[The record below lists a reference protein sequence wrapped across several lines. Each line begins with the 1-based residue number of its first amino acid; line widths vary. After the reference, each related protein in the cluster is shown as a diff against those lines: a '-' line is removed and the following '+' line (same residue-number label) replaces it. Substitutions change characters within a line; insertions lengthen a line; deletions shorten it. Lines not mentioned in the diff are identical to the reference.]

1 MAPSN
6 INSAAERQPEIRSA
20 DGLDEEPVT
29 IAMIADQCGL
39 SKAAVSYA
47 LRGKRG
53 VSEKTRFEVE
63 RVARRLGW
71 EPHPPRR
78 RRPTAGLQS
87 LGLLVPQPIEVLT
100 EESFTAQ
107 FISGLKAKLSE
118 RGASLVLDF
127 EVDQRVQMDIYRA
140 WMDMDVTS
148 VVLMEV
154 VPDDFRLTY
163 LFRLG
168 LSAVS
173 TCPPV
178 SPDVVQCIY
187 TDDAADMTS
196 LLARLFA
203 DGHRRML
210 HVSGPSAHPQ
220 VVRRQ
225 LAWRSFFEDHAELQQ
240 DTITTDWVARSSYAT
255 IEASLASQHP
265 DAIIFDSDRLALL
278 GLRATQRLGVDLRR
292 SLSLISFDDSLLC
305 KAVGLAS
312 LDRDAR
318 ELGRR
323 TAHVALDESVQTAE
337 PSKFVLPVAS
347 LKRRGTY
354 RPTHRHHG

>member
-1 MAPSN
+1 MTPSTIDSSVN
-6 INSAAERQPEIRSA
+6 RHHGAVSTTGRDRDPI
-20 DGLDEEPVT
+20 T
-29 IAMIADQCGL
+29 IAMIAEQCGL

-47 LRGKRG
+47 LRGKPG
-53 VSEKTRFEVE
+53 VSKQTRLQVE

-71 EPHPPRR
+71 APHPPKRI
-78 RRPTAGLQS
+78 RPKAGLHS
-87 LGLLVPQPIEVLT
+87 LGLLVPQSIEVLT

-107 FISGLKAKLSE
+107 FISGLKGKLSE

-140 WMDMDVTS
+140 WIDMDVSS
-148 VVLMEV
+148 VVLMDV
-154 VPDDFRLTY
+154 IPDDFRLTY
-163 LFRLG
+163 LPRLG

-178 SPDVVQCIY
+178 SPDVAQCIY

-210 HVSGPSAHPQ
+210 HVSGPSTHPQ
-220 VVRRQ
+220 VVCRQ
-225 LAWRSFFEDHAELQQ
+225 LAWRAFFKDHAELQHE
-240 DTITTDWVARSSYAT
+240 TITTDWVTRSSYAT
-255 IEASLASQHP
+255 IETSLAAQPP
-265 DAIIFDSDRLALL
+265 DAVIFDSDRLALL
-278 GLRATQRLGVDLRR
+278 GLRATQRLGVGLRR

-312 LDRDAR
+312 LDRDAS

-323 TAHVALDESVQTAE
+323 TAHVVLDECAQAAGQ
-337 PSKFVLPVAS
+337 SKFVLPIAS

-354 RPTHRHHG
+354 LPTDRRQC